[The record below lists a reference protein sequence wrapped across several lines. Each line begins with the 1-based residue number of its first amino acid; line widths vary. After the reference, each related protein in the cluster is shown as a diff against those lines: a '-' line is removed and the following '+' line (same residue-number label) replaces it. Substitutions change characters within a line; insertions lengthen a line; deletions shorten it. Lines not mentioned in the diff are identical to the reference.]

1 MTGLPSNRRHASGRR
16 RRMSR
21 IPTDLW
27 RTDRVGCGATR
38 VLAGGKRAPLPGAG
52 AGIWRKPTRFWR
64 TCPVGCGATQ
74 APSGGK
80 GAMPQ
85 APAPEYGENRSGS
98 GESARSSRAPP
109 RAPGVSTGRGRP
121 IRRILAPIWR
131 IGPARGP
138 GTLPAGSRPRPGARG
153 FDRSG
158 APNTENLGANMESRP
173 GPGSWYP
180 APGWHPVGELRPG
193 ESGFN

>member
-131 IGPARGP
+131 VGPGRGP
-138 GTLPAGSRPRPGARG
+138 GILPRG
-153 FDRSG
+153 GTRSG
-158 APNTENLGANMESRP
+158 NSDRARAALIKNNQKESFDLSVFSTSETRRSP
-173 GPGSWYP
+173 
-180 APGWHPVGELRPG
+180 
-193 ESGFN
+193 